1 MKASKKDNSPHVLLF
16 WSFPSISMVQVYKE
30 KCEKLNQAI
39 SKVKPVKIVTTQDSI
54 LKLNK
59 IGIESGRFYGFENLK
74 GSMKKILLNIND
86 IKMITLL

>member
-1 MKASKKDNSPHVLLF
+1 MKVSNKYNSPPVFLF

-39 SKVKPVKIVTTQDSI
+39 NRVKPVEIVTNQDSI

-59 IGIESGRFYGFENLK
+59 IGVESGRFYGFENLK

-86 IKMITLL
+86 IKIITLL